1 MQRPRPLRGPLSEE
15 VEVLRRLDAHGVD
28 GRTAATAA
36 SVWGAGAA
44 ARIEADPYAL
54 ALLEPWE
61 TVDGRALRMGVHP
74 CDGRRLGGFKWSSQ
88 RLGREDCDG
97 GSAAL

>member
-1 MQRPRPLRGPLSEE
+1 MQRPRPLRGLLSEE

-54 ALLEPWE
+54 ALLEVRGAKP
-61 TVDGRALRMGVHP
+61 VARSCSMVIAGPKGA
-74 CDGRRLGGFKWSSQ
+74 CKNSRLSVSSAHH
-88 RLGREDCDG
+88 
-97 GSAAL
+97 AAWFP